1 MSTVT
6 VPKIEP
12 ALASRDD
19 VAARGTHL
27 RAVLGLLGLTF
38 AIYWPVWQFGFLNW
52 DDPWYVIENPLIR
65 SWDFTN
71 LYRIVSAPS
80 VKNYA
85 PLTTLSFLIDYTLW
99 GDFAGGYHATNLLL
113 HAVNAVLVY
122 ALLWQL
128 SGSRGVSL
136 LTAALF
142 AIHPVQLESVAWIS
156 SRKGLLSATF
166 LLASLRFWLK
176 PNREPRDEGY
186 GLLFLFLALLAKAI
200 AVVVPAVVLT
210 YDVWIARKKL
220 SEAVTRQFFAGLL
233 CVMFLLLT
241 MSAQTTMYGGLRG
254 HMALGKLHILA
265 IDTVVLWRYIG
276 MLIWPDSLCV
286 LYDPA
291 TSGIAISVV
300 AASLGWAAVIFI
312 AYRTRDSLPWL
323 LWGLLT
329 AFVFLLPVLNLVPIT
344 TLMNDRYLYLPS
356 IPLFALFASG
366 LRCLPKWAARR
377 QADVGAAKSQ
387 VTCAQFA
394 SIVVT
399 LVSVSGF
406 ALVSLTHLPVWRNP
420 TTLWTHAEKHVGHLP
435 VVQYQLADAR
445 FAAGDKA
452 QAIARLER
460 ALQDPELDA
469 GDRKRFRETL
479 REWRDGEGVTR

>member
-1 MSTVT
+1 MSTAT

-19 VAARGTHL
+19 VTARGTHL
-27 RAVLGLLGLTF
+27 RAVLGLIGLTL

-52 DDPWYVIENPLIR
+52 DDPWYVVENSQIR
-65 SWDFTN
+65 SWDLAN
-71 LYRIVSAPS
+71 LFRIASEPS

-166 LLASLRFWLK
+166 VLASLRFWFK
-176 PNREPRDEGY
+176 PNRQPRDEGY

-254 HMALGKLHILA
+254 HMTLGKLHILA
-265 IDTVVLWRYIG
+265 IDTIVLWRYIG

-286 LYDPA
+286 LYDPS
-291 TSGIAISVV
+291 TSGISLSVA
-300 AASLGWAAVIFI
+300 AASLAWGAVIFV
-312 AYRTRDSLPWL
+312 AWRTRESLPWL
-323 LWGLLT
+323 RGGLLT
-329 AFVFLLPVLNLVPIT
+329 AFVFLVPVLNLVPIT

-356 IPLFALFASG
+356 IPLFAVFASG
-366 LRCLPKWAARR
+366 LRCLQKWAAKR
-377 QADVGAAKSQ
+377 QADGGAAQSQ
-387 VTCAQFA
+387 VACAQFA

-399 LVSVSGF
+399 LVAVSGF
-406 ALVSLTHLPVWRNP
+406 ALVSLTHLPVWRNS
-420 TTLWTHAEKHVGHLP
+420 TTLWTHADEKVGHLP
-435 VVQYQLADAR
+435 VVQYQFADAQY
-445 FAAGDKA
+445 AAGDKS

-460 ALQDPELDA
+460 ALENPELDA

-479 REWRDGEGVTR
+479 REWRGDDKVTR